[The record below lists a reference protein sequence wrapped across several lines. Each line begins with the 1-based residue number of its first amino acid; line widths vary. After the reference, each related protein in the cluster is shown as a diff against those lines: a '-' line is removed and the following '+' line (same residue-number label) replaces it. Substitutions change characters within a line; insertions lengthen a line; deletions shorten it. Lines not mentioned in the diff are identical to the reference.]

1 MRRISLGS
9 ILLFTAFGLAA
20 GCTTTTSSRFNLFNR
35 SKPTNEGCA
44 DVGAGPICEGPTMGG
59 GMGGMPADSGYM
71 LPGDGTLMPGTVLPS
86 TGISTGPV
94 LQGTGS
100 PPNTNYM
107 PPASGTSSVPPG
119 RLVPQ
124 APVKQMP

>member
-35 SKPTNEGCA
+35 CKPATEGCA

-59 GMGGMPADSGYM
+59 GMGVPAESGYM
-71 LPGDGTLMPGTVLPS
+71 LPGDGTLMPGTVLPG

-94 LQGTGS
+94 LQGS

-124 APVKQMP
+124 QAPVKQLQ